1 MSVQIRPTTGTG
13 TVQPNGY
20 SITPVTPFFTDWN
33 GGEAVADKPEEATT
47 GPSTDCATMEMGNG
61 TLIGWGNIEETP
73 PTHSYTIRNK
83 NLYQRFRS
91 HNRDTW
97 WCYRDDSTISSDVIE
112 DYKKHLIFAFA
123 DEVRLNSYQKQR
135 AFSRFLELDLRRGTG
150 RAERNAFI
158 ICSLIANDDAE
169 QYGNDKL
176 YHPQRAAKNNNDQF
190 ERLEKSLISRF
201 PKVTKSSLT
210 KVYNKHKQGS
220 VPTRQPSKWE
230 AKVKRESNIP
240 YNPSAVSDHYEQ
252 PK

>member
-1 MSVQIRPTTGTG
+1 MSVKIRTTTS
-13 TVQPNGY
+13 TDSVQEKGY
-20 SITPVTPFFTDWN
+20 SITPVIPFFTDWN

-47 GPSTDCATMEMGNG
+47 GPSTDRATMEMGNE
-61 TLIGWGNIEETP
+61 TLIGTSDIKETP
-73 PTHSYTIRNK
+73 PSQSYIFKGK
-83 NLYQRFRS
+83 NLYERFRS

-97 WCYRDDSTISSDVIE
+97 YWHREDSTISSDVIG

-123 DEVRLNSYQKQR
+123 DEVKLNSYQKQR

-150 RAERNAFI
+150 RTERNAFI
-158 ICSLIANDDAE
+158 ICSLIANGDAE
-169 QYGNDKL
+169 QHGNDKL

-240 YNPSAVSDHYEQ
+240 YSPSAVSDHYEQ
-252 PK
+252 SK